1 MHVAIP
7 LSNYHSCCRVLV
19 LWRPTDFT
27 STINDVTSCNSR
39 NSYLLSF
46 SKNEENIFFVT
57 SVAADY
63 DYNES
68 RLEIT
73 KGSLNKNMP
82 SRHPRFLPTP
92 LFKITTF

>member
-1 MHVAIP
+1 MSWELIGSLRAKWE
-7 LSNYHSCCRVLV
+7 LYEKA
-19 LWRPTDFT
+19 
-27 STINDVTSCNSR
+27 
-39 NSYLLSF
+39 YLLSF